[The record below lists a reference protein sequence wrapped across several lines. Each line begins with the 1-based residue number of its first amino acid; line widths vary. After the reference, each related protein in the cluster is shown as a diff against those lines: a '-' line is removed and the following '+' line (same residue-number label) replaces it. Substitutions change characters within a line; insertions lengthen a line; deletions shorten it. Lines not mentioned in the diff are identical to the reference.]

1 MSWGSDR
8 GTVTAELA
16 IAVPALLGIVGVGL
30 GALRWGM
37 DAVNAVS
44 MATES
49 SIAIGRGGAVDDVQS
64 RLNSANALTHWTITI
79 GRGGACVTGQV
90 GAPFGFLPPI
100 TIVRCANT

>member
-1 MSWGSDR
+1 VSWGNDR

-16 IAVPALLGIVGVGL
+16 IGIPALLGIVGVGL

-44 MATES
+44 IATES
-49 SIAIGRGGAVDDVQS
+49 SIAIGRGDPVDDVQS
-64 RLNSANALTHWTITI
+64 RLNSANASTHWAITI
-79 GRGGACVTGQV
+79 GGGGACVTGAV
-90 GAPFGFLPPI
+90 SAPFGFLPPI